1 MNNAIVERIDELRNA
16 KGWSKYELAKSM
28 GISTNSVYSWYR
40 TGAMPSMS
48 NVIKLCEVVEITIE
62 QFFCGIGSYSL
73 NEEESKL
80 LQDWF
85 LLSELERKAIF
96 SIIDV
101 FKTLKS

>member
-1 MNNAIVERIDELRNA
+1 MNNAIVERIDEIRNA

-73 NEEESKL
+73 NEEECKL